1 VRDLVVIMGVAGSGK
16 TTTGEALSAATGW
29 PFIEA
34 DAHHSEA
41 NRAKMTAGTPLS
53 DADRVD
59 WVASIARAVQAA
71 PEDRLVLAC
80 SALTPFV
87 QAALQDQCGR
97 QVHFVWLDVPESLLA
112 ERMKT
117 RPGHFMPVSL
127 LRSQLDALT
136 VPEAALCMDGTLPL
150 ANLIGAIQQA
160 LPPFESQS

>member
-1 VRDLVVIMGVAGSGK
+1 MKDLAVIMGVAGSGK

-34 DAHHSEA
+34 DAHHSGA
-41 NRAKMTAGTPLS
+41 NRAKMASGTPLT

-59 WVASIARAVQAA
+59 WVASIAADVNASPA
-71 PEDRLVLAC
+71 PRLVLAC

-87 QAALQDQCGR
+87 QAALQDQCER
-97 QVHFVWLDVPESLLA
+97 TVRFVWLDVPEALLA

-127 LRSQLDALT
+127 LQSQLDALT
-136 VPEAALCMDGTLPL
+136 VPPAALRMDGTLPL
-150 ANLIGAIQQA
+150 AELVARIRNA
-160 LPPFESQS
+160 LAPDPA

>member
-34 DAHHSEA
+34 DAHHSDA
-41 NRAKMTAGTPLS
+41 NRAKMTAGTPLT

-59 WVASIARAVQAA
+59 WVASISRAVGVSPA
-71 PEDRLVLAC
+71 PRLVLAC

-87 QAALQDQCGR
+87 QSALHDQCGR
-97 QVHFVWLDVPESLLA
+97 PVRFVWLDVPEDLLA
-112 ERMKT
+112 QRMTT

-127 LRSQLDALT
+127 LRSQLDTLT
-136 VPEAALCMDGTLPL
+136 VPAGALRMDGTLAL
-150 ANLIGAIQQA
+150 ADLVAGIRQA
-160 LPPFESQS
+160 LPPLASA

>member
-1 VRDLVVIMGVAGSGK
+1 VKDLTVIMGVAGSGK

-34 DAHHSEA
+34 DTHHSEA
-41 NRAKMTAGTPLS
+41 NRARMAAGTPLT

-59 WVASIARAVQAA
+59 WVASIAAAVNASPA
-71 PEDRLVLAC
+71 PRLVLAC

-87 QAALQDQCGR
+87 QSALQDQCER
-97 QVHFVWLDVPESLLA
+97 TVRFIWLDVPEALLA

-127 LRSQLDALT
+127 LRSQLEALT
-136 VPEAALCMDGTLPL
+136 VPRSALRMDGTLPL
-150 ANLIGAIQQA
+150 TELVERIRVALGA
-160 LPPFESQS
+160 

>member
-1 VRDLVVIMGVAGSGK
+1 MTDLVVIMGVAGSGK

-34 DAHHSEA
+34 DGHHSEA
-41 NRAKMTAGTPLS
+41 NRAKMAGGTPLT

-59 WVASIARAVQAA
+59 WVASIAAAVNASPA
-71 PEDRLVLAC
+71 PRLVLAC

-87 QAALQDQCGR
+87 QSALQDQCAR
-97 QVHFVWLDVPESLLA
+97 AVRFVWLDVPEALLA

-127 LRSQLDALT
+127 LQSQLAALT
-136 VPEAALCMDGTLPL
+136 VPADALRIDGTLPPDAL
-150 ANLIGAIQQA
+150 VQGIQRA
-160 LPPFESQS
+160 LPDPA

>member
-1 VRDLVVIMGVAGSGK
+1 MKDLVVIMGVAGSGK

-34 DAHHSEA
+34 DAHHSDA
-41 NRAKMTAGTPLS
+41 NHAKMAAGTPLT

-59 WVASIARAVQAA
+59 WVASISRAVEAA
-71 PEDRLVLAC
+71 PAPRLVLAC

-87 QAALQDQCGR
+87 QTALQDQCGR
-97 QVHFVWLDVPESLLA
+97 DVRFVWLDVPEDLLA
-112 ERMKT
+112 ERMTT

-136 VPEAALCMDGTLPL
+136 VPADVLRMDGTLAL
-150 ANLIGAIQQA
+150 ADLVAGIQQA
-160 LPPFESQS
+160 LPPLASA

>member
-1 VRDLVVIMGVAGSGK
+1 MGVAGSGK

-34 DAHHSEA
+34 DGHHSQA
-41 NRAKMTAGTPLS
+41 NRAKMAGGTPLT

-59 WVASIARAVQAA
+59 WVASMAAEVNAA
-71 PEDRLVLAC
+71 PAPRLVLAC

-87 QAALQDQCGR
+87 QSSLQDQCAR
-97 QVHFVWLDVPESLLA
+97 TVRFVWLDVPEALLA

-127 LRSQLDALT
+127 LKSQLDTLAVPSGALR
-136 VPEAALCMDGTLPL
+136 MDGLLPL
-150 ANLIGAIQQA
+150 DALVQQIQQA
-160 LPPFESQS
+160 LPPVSAPDPA